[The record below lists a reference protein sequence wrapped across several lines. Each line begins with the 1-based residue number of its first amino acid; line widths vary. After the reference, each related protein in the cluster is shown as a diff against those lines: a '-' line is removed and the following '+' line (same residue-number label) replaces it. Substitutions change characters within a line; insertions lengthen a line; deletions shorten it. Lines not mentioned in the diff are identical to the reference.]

1 MTELVAFVVL
11 NLAKNFSPQYS
22 KVEYPV
28 LNLSVKIQAFQGK
41 ALMDQLSVRS
51 RRPTGLLSSLNRYY
65 FMLAYC
71 SDSGPIILN

>member
-28 LNLSVKIQAFQGK
+28 LNLSVKIRVGQAFQEK
-41 ALMDQLSVRS
+41 ALMDQVSVR
-51 RRPTGLLSSLNRYY
+51 
-65 FMLAYC
+65 
-71 SDSGPIILN
+71 

>member
-11 NLAKNFSPQYS
+11 NLAKKFSPQYS

-28 LNLSVKIQAFQGK
+28 LNLSVKIQAFQEK
-41 ALMDQLSVRS
+41 ALMDQVSV

-71 SDSGPIILN
+71 SNSGPIILN